1 MEYSYYSFLKHLV
14 LNLNWKRGDL
24 KMIKKYLKEFVDLIK
39 EEGNIIQ
46 IALIVFILSLLATFC
61 FMIKSEGLLAI
72 ISFLISGVS
81 SIFIFSGLI
90 DWEVRENERSSC
102 NRRNHTLSSNCNIRI
117 CFFSFRRLIREF

>member
-72 ISFLISGVS
+72 ISFLISGLS
-81 SIFIFSGLI
+81 SLFIFSGLI
-90 DWEVRENERSSC
+90 D
-102 NRRNHTLSSNCNIRI
+102 
-117 CFFSFRRLIREF
+117 